1 MLVCLP
7 PFYNKW
13 TQTSHLKVL
22 SLKILDSF
30 WLTRLRLAGTSQRGW
45 TAMRLTSTLIRT
57 WAERMRWTQLGVFI
71 TVLLAS
77 SLFIQ
82 SFTNKHTCHTHVL
95 FWNGVF
101 LNWSTWLIEKFHFCI
116 TILQR
121 AASAV
126 LLRGQKAASCCIS
139 PSLLPPQAPESSTQG
154 LKDAA
159 SPAHYFSLSL
169 WRECSRRKTGKRW
182 GRGRRKNG
190 NTQSTRTHPGNRRC
204 LHVSGR
210 MPEGRATVAEWVIT
224 RQQQTYSVKEIQ
236 KSASC
241 QAASAK
247 KDSNGL
253 CESTACL
260 ISATSRDWISDS
272 LKLFTVFTC
281 LWY

>member
-1 MLVCLP
+1 MLVNTEKVAGTQSQVCAGINWNTQPLFSNPANTMLVCLP

-77 SLFIQ
+77 SLFIR
-82 SFTNKHTCHTHVL
+82 SFTNKHTCHTHGL

-126 LLRGQKAASCCIS
+126 LLRGQKPKMVI
-139 PSLLPPQAPESSTQG
+139 PSLPELTQAIEDVFMWVEGCQRGVQQLP
-154 LKDAA
+154 
-159 SPAHYFSLSL
+159 
-169 WRECSRRKTGKRW
+169 
-182 GRGRRKNG
+182 
-190 NTQSTRTHPGNRRC
+190 
-204 LHVSGR
+204 SG
-210 MPEGRATVAEWVIT
+210 
-224 RQQQTYSVKEIQ
+224 S
-236 KSASC
+236 
-241 QAASAK
+241 
-247 KDSNGL
+247 
-253 CESTACL
+253 
-260 ISATSRDWISDS
+260 SRDNSR
-272 LKLFTVFTC
+272 LTA
-281 LWY
+281 